1 MTLSSVSLTAVR
13 SRRLRTEW
21 QVFVLPALLGG
32 VALLTGLACVADV
45 MWVPASLLTLPVLF
59 GGLLASRRRDILV
72 VTLAAFAG
80 GLVVL
85 GVRGSGGVR
94 PSNFVLFAAVG
105 WVSYVLV
112 SSRERLGVS
121 GLRGE
126 SMLVELRE
134 RLRVQGALP
143 ALPAGWSWELEQ
155 RSAGGSG
162 FGGDFLVS
170 ARTRNGKALEVAL
183 VDVSGKGIDA
193 GTRALLLSGAL
204 GGLLGAVPP
213 EDFLSAANAYLR
225 RQEWEEGFA
234 TAIHVAID
242 LQTGEYLLD
251 SAGHPPAA
259 QFRAGSGVWT
269 LSKAEGSALGLFDDG
284 TWPAVRGRLGP
295 GDALLLFTDGLVEV
309 PGRDLELGI
318 DKLLGEANRLVIS
331 TFRGGSARLIDSVA
345 PSATDDR
352 ALAMIWRTG

>member
-1 MTLSSVSLTAVR
+1 MLGTASATMLR
-13 SRRLRTEW
+13 ARRAKAQW
-21 QVFVLPALLGG
+21 QVAVVPALLAL
-32 VALLTGLACVADV
+32 VALLTFLSCAYDPTWA
-45 MWVPASLLTLPVLF
+45 PASLLALP
-59 GGLLASRRRDILV
+59 LLATGLYVTRRRDVVILSA
-72 VTLAAFAG
+72 AAFAG
-80 GLVVL
+80 ALIVL
-85 GVRGSGGVR
+85 ATRGAAGVR
-94 PSNFVLFAAVG
+94 PPVFLLLAAVA
-105 WVSYVLV
+105 VVAYLLV
-112 SSRERLGVS
+112 GSRERLGVS

-126 SMLVELRE
+126 TMLVELRE
-134 RLRVQGALP
+134 RLRIQGELP

-155 RSAGGSG
+155 RSAGGAG

-170 ARTRNGKALEVAL
+170 ARTRDGKALEVAL

-213 EDFLSAANAYLR
+213 EDFLAAANQYLR
-225 RQEWEEGFA
+225 RQAWEEGFA

-242 LQTGEYLLD
+242 LESGEYLLD

-259 QFRAGSGVWT
+259 QFGSGDGSWT
-269 LSKAEGSALGLFDDG
+269 LSAAEGSALGLFDDG
-284 TWPAVRGRLGP
+284 TWPAVRGRLRP

-331 TFRGGSARLIDSVA
+331 TFRGGASRLIDAVA
-345 PSATDDR
+345 PTATDDR
-352 ALAMIWRTG
+352 ALAMIWRT

>member
-1 MTLSSVSLTAVR
+1 VTLNGVLSTTVR
-13 SRRLRTEW
+13 VRRYRSQGPHLA
-21 QVFVLPALLGG
+21 LP
-32 VALLTGLACVADV
+32 
-45 MWVPASLLTLPVLF
+45 SLLAATVAVTVVTCAANSPWFPPSLLLLPLLS
-59 GGLLASRRRDILV
+59 GGLVLLRRRDVLV
-72 VTLAAFAG
+72 LVLATLAGALSALAVRDPKESMPATFA
-80 GLVVL
+80 LI
-85 GVRGSGGVR
+85 
-94 PSNFVLFAAVG
+94 AAVSA
-105 WVSYVLV
+105 VAFLLV

-134 RLRVQGALP
+134 RLRVQGTLP
-143 ALPAGWSWELEQ
+143 ELPGGWNWEMEQ

-170 ARTRNGKALEVAL
+170 ARTGDERSLEVAL

-213 EDFLSAANAYLR
+213 EDFLSSANTYLR
-225 RQEWEEGFA
+225 RQAWEEGFA

-242 LQTGEYLLD
+242 LESGEYLLD

-259 QFRAGSGVWT
+259 QFKAGSGVWT
-269 LSKAEGSALGLFDDG
+269 LSAAEGSALGLFDDG
-284 TWPAVRGRLGP
+284 SWPAVRGTLGR

-331 TFRGGSARLIDSVA
+331 TFKDGAAKLIDAVA
-345 PSATDDR
+345 PTATDDR
-352 ALAMIWRTG
+352 ALAMIWRS

>member
-1 MTLSSVSLTAVR
+1 MLSPASSATLRARRAGATATTLALPGLLALVTLLAVL
-13 SRRLRTEW
+13 SCVGDLR
-21 QVFVLPALLGG
+21 
-32 VALLTGLACVADV
+32 
-45 MWVPASLLTLPVLF
+45 WVPPSLLTLPVLA
-59 GGLLASRRRDILV
+59 GGLLLARRRDIAIV
-72 VTLAAFAG
+72 ALAAFAG
-80 GLVVL
+80 VLVVL
-85 GVRGSGGVR
+85 ARRGSLGVR
-94 PSNFVLFAAVG
+94 PAKFVLLLAVAG
-105 WVSYVLV
+105 VSYLLV

-134 RLRVQGALP
+134 RLRVQGELP

-155 RSAGGSG
+155 RSAGGAG

-170 ARTRNGKALEVAL
+170 ARTAGGRSLEVAL
-183 VDVSGKGIDA
+183 VDVSGKGLDA

-204 GGLLGAVPP
+204 GGLLGAVPA
-213 EDFLSAANAYLR
+213 DQFLHAANSYLR
-225 RQEWEEGFA
+225 RQAWEEGFA

-242 LQTGEYLLD
+242 LETGDYLLD

-259 QFRAGSGVWT
+259 QFDAGKGVWS
-269 LSKAEGSALGLFDDG
+269 LSSAEGSALGLFDDG
-284 TWPAVRGRLGP
+284 SWNAVRGRLRP

-331 TFRGGSARLIDSVA
+331 TFRGGAARLIDSVA
-345 PSATDDR
+345 PAATDDR
-352 ALAMIWRTG
+352 ALAMIWRS

>member
-1 MTLSSVSLTAVR
+1 MTLSSVSLATVR
-13 SRRLRTEW
+13 SRRLRA
-21 QVFVLPALLGG
+21 QSHVLVLPVLFAAVAALT
-32 VALLTGLACVADV
+32 VLACTANPVWA
-45 MWVPASLLTLPVLF
+45 PASLLILPVLAA
-59 GGLLASRRRDILV
+59 GLLAARRRDLLV

-80 GLVVL
+80 MLVVL
-85 GVRGSGGVR
+85 GVRGGNAVR
-94 PSNFVLFAAVG
+94 LPNFLLLGA
-105 WVSYVLV
+105 VSYVAYLLV
-112 SSRERLGVS
+112 ASRERLGVS

-126 SMLVELRE
+126 TMLVELRE
-134 RLRVQGALP
+134 RLRVQGELP
-143 ALPAGWSWELEQ
+143 QLPEGWQWEMEQ

-170 ARTRNGKALEVAL
+170 ARTRGERSLEVAL

-213 EDFLSAANAYLR
+213 ENFLQAANAYLR
-225 RQEWEEGFA
+225 RQSWEEGFA

-242 LQTGEYLLD
+242 LETGDYLLD

-269 LSKAEGSALGLFDDG
+269 LSSAEGSALGLFDDG
-284 TWPAVRGRLGP
+284 SWPGVRGRLGP

-331 TFRGGSARLIDSVA
+331 TFRGGAAKLIDAVA
-345 PSATDDR
+345 PTATDDR
-352 ALAMIWRTG
+352 ALAMIWRT

>member
-1 MTLSSVSLTAVR
+1 VTLSTVSLVTVR
-13 SRRLRTEW
+13 TRRLRAQS
-21 QVFVLPALLGG
+21 QVLV
-32 VALLTGLACVADV
+32 
-45 MWVPASLLTLPVLF
+45 LPVLLATVAGLTVLAWVANPVWAPTALLALPLLA
-59 GGLLASRRRDILV
+59 GGLVLLRRVEV
-72 VTLAAFAG
+72 VALTLATFAG

-85 GVRGSGGVR
+85 GARGAEDVR
-94 PSNFVLFAAVG
+94 PPTFLLLAAVG
-105 WVSYVLV
+105 WVSFLLV

-126 SMLVELRE
+126 TMLVELRE

-143 ALPAGWSWELEQ
+143 SLPDGWAWDLEQ

-170 ARTRNGKALEVAL
+170 ARTRDGKALEVAL

-204 GGLLGAVPP
+204 GGLLGAVPA
-213 EDFLSAANAYLR
+213 EEFLHAANAYLR
-225 RQEWEEGFA
+225 RQAWEEGFA

-242 LQTGEYLLD
+242 LETGEYLLD

-269 LSKAEGSALGLFDDG
+269 LSSAEGSALGLFDDG

-331 TFRGGSARLIDSVA
+331 TFRGGAAKLIDSVA
-345 PSATDDR
+345 PAATDDR
-352 ALAMIWRTG
+352 ALAMIWRT

>member
-1 MTLSSVSLTAVR
+1 MLKPITTSAR
-13 SRRLRTEW
+13 SRRLRGHSDLL
-21 QVFVLPALLGG
+21 VLIALFVAVL
-32 VALLTGLACVADV
+32 LLTVLSVNLDV
-45 MWVPASLLTLPVLF
+45 RWTPPTLIALPVLA
-59 GGLLASRRRDILV
+59 GSLLVNRRREMLA
-72 VTLAAFAG
+72 LAAAGFAG
-80 GLVVL
+80 VVAVL
-85 GVRGSGGVR
+85 MVRGSDAVR
-94 PSNFVLFAAVG
+94 PATFLLLAAV
-105 WVSYVLV
+105 SAMAYLLV
-112 SSRERLGVS
+112 ASRERLGVS

-126 SMLVELRE
+126 TMLVELRE
-134 RLRVQGALP
+134 RLRVQGELP

-155 RSAGGSG
+155 RSAGGAG

-170 ARTRNGKALEVAL
+170 ACTRDSRMLEVAL

-213 EDFLSAANAYLR
+213 EEFLRAAYTYLR
-225 RQEWEEGFA
+225 RQAWEEGFA

-242 LQTGEYLLD
+242 LTTGDYLLD

-259 QFRAGSGVWT
+259 QFRAGSGMWS
-269 LSKAEGSALGLFDDG
+269 LSVAEGSALGLFDDG
-284 TWPAVRGRLGP
+284 SWPAVRGHLGH

-331 TFRGGSARLIDSVA
+331 TFRGGAAKLIDAVA
-345 PSATDDR
+345 PTATDDR
-352 ALAMIWRTG
+352 ALAMIWRS